1 MYFCLFV
8 CSSSSSSLRLC
19 TLQGEKVSIFVIF
32 IMQSITCPL
41 ITICHTYL
49 RILGPPSYMVS
60 NLSLFPKM
68 YSCKLLYVFLLV
80 QNCADIEL
88 SCIIGDEV
96 LDSTRGKKIELKII
110 LISSCLVG
118 NMDSNAKKTLLVEC
132 DWYIAKK
139 EPKLLQIVH
148 VFIWKALLYVLDR
161 MLPTNAYLWNL
172 FSLSKSQVNSVMFRR
187 I

>member
-1 MYFCLFV
+1 MCFCLFV
-8 CSSSSSSLRLC
+8 CSSSSLRLC

-41 ITICHTYL
+41 ITICHPFL

-68 YSCKLLYVFLLV
+68 NSSELFYVCLLV

-88 SCIIGDEV
+88 PCIISDEV
-96 LDSTRGKKIELKII
+96 LDSTRGKEIELKII
-110 LISSCLVG
+110 LISSCLLG

-132 DWYIAKK
+132 D
-139 EPKLLQIVH
+139 
-148 VFIWKALLYVLDR
+148 
-161 MLPTNAYLWNL
+161 
-172 FSLSKSQVNSVMFRR
+172 
-187 I
+187 